1 MTHAQYLECLH
12 QLRVNLI
19 PLFAGLVL
27 IIGAFRRWKWLVDP
41 PLSWSPFYSQAAI
54 KEKMGTTVLLYF
66 TYFLGIVFLA
76 AGSFGV
82 YQVALLFHQLS
93 TPPPHWVRPSS

>member
-1 MTHAQYLECLH
+1 MTPAQYLECLH

-19 PLFAGLVL
+19 PVLAGLVL

-41 PLSWSPFYSQAAI
+41 PLSWSPYYSQARA
-54 KEKMGTTVLLYF
+54 KEMFGSAFVLYF
-66 TYFLGIVFLA
+66 TYFLGLA
-76 AGSFGV
+76 LLVGGGFGV
-82 YQVALLFHQLS
+82 YREAVLCHQLS